1 MIGRLF
7 HIRKILS
14 KARRFLQDFYP
25 RLRLQK
31 VLPELKM
38 WLDYNINMH
47 IDASLNHICHG

>member
-38 WLDYNINMH
+38 WLDYNINMN